1 MKKLLTDIEKAITTT
16 AGTDQLRPEE
26 RFHKHREY
34 LCYGLKAADF
44 YRIMKE
50 FRPHFLDL
58 SLPECLQLAE
68 ALLSRHIG
76 ELGGTGIY
84 IAALRVNELGPKHF
98 KILDGLVDDLRSWS
112 QVDYFCGD
120 VIQPLLGKYW
130 AEVLSL
136 LGKWNTSSN
145 RWKRRASVVPFTRKV
160 AKEGRFV
167 EETLKF
173 CDNLIRDEEDIVLK
187 GVGWALKDT
196 MRAAPQKV
204 KAYVKKLRKQGVSST
219 ITLYAIRDLKG
230 KEREE
235 ILQIN
240 KTKEIRKKTKFK
252 R

>member
-1 MKKLLTDIEKAITTT
+1 MKKLLTDIEKAITTA
-16 AGTDQLRPEE
+16 AGTDQPRAEE
-26 RFHKHREY
+26 RFHKHREF
-34 LCYGLKAADF
+34 LSYGLKAADF
-44 YRIMKE
+44 YEIMKQ
-50 FRPHFLDL
+50 FHPRILDL
-58 SLPECLQLAE
+58 PLLECLQLAE
-68 ALLSRHIG
+68 ALLGRHIG
-76 ELGGTGIY
+76 ELGGAGIY
-84 IAALRVNELGPKHF
+84 IIALRVNELDPEQFG
-98 KILDGLVDDLRSWS
+98 ILDGLVDYFRSWS

-120 VIQPLLGKYW
+120 VIQPLLGKYR

-167 EETLKF
+167 EETLEF
-173 CDNLIRDEEDIVLK
+173 CENLIRDEEDIVQK

-240 KTKEIRKKTKFK
+240 KTK
-252 R
+252 